1 MGSDASRAPMCK
13 PARSFPRTA
22 QNDNTKLLQF
32 TPCSCESIYMPTS
45 SHNTKKMALHNCSS
59 RGNNNSMTIDINHTD
74 PSWCK
79 PLCKRNNSRPQKK
92 VTFCPLVTV
101 NTFPTSFLRSREI
114 LSADS
119 EQQLQK
125 AMTRRKGK
133 DAQDKTTPTVNPG
146 GKVRIERR
154 IQQRTAIMAV
164 LSYQR
169 RLQERIAGVAPSF
182 EFTLLLSPISLKL
195 SQRAKDIALET
206 ARQTFLEVYAIS
218 ASASYMV
225 PIHVSEFPEIK
236 KKKKREH
243 PGDFVCN
250 PPPKRQA

>member
-1 MGSDASRAPMCK
+1 MCK

-22 QNDNTKLLQF
+22 QNDDTKLLQF
-32 TPCSCESIYMPTS
+32 TPISCESIYMPTS

-59 RGNNNSMTIDINHTD
+59 RGNNNSTTIDINHTD
-74 PSWCK
+74 PSWFK
-79 PLCKRNNSRPQKK
+79 PLCKRNNSRPQKE

-101 NTFPTSFLRSREI
+101 HTFPPSFLPSREM

-133 DAQDKTTPTVNPG
+133 DAQDKTTSVNPDS
-146 GKVRIERR
+146 KVRIERR

-182 EFTLLLSPISLKL
+182 EFPLLLSPTSLKL

-206 ARQTFLEVYAIS
+206 ARQTFLEVYPLS
-218 ASASYMV
+218 ASASDMV
-225 PIHVSEFPEIK
+225 PIHVSEFPEIRK

-243 PGDFVCN
+243 PGNFVCN
-250 PPPKRQA
+250 PPPKRNVYCLIHSS